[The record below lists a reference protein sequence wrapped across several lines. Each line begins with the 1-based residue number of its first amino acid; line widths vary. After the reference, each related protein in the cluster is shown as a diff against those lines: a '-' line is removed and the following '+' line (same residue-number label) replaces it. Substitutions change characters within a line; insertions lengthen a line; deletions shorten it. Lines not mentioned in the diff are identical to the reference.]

1 MPFGLLDWWKKPIS
15 GFIFTSKSQM
25 MNWSLP
31 SLILMEW
38 SVEWVTP
45 RALESKF
52 VKQRHWTRLPLIW
65 KCDSICTWFQA
76 MTVWIFENPY
86 VVYWDF
92 YMVCMDPFCFD
103 CEQAYF
109 NQTNLTA
116 RFWQIAKAKKPIMHM
131 VSLLVSR
138 TNSIDFMEDNFY
150 LIRQHTSAC
159 LTTSDLRQVC
169 GNDRNLISVNSY
181 QELFSI
187 LFSSF

>member
-1 MPFGLLDWWKKPIS
+1 MWFYLYLVSSNDCLDFWK
-15 GFIFTSKSQM
+15 
-25 MNWSLP
+25 
-31 SLILMEW
+31 
-38 SVEWVTP
+38 
-45 RALESKF
+45 
-52 VKQRHWTRLPLIW
+52 PL
-65 KCDSICTWFQA
+65 
-76 MTVWIFENPY
+76 
-86 VVYWDF
+86 VYWDF

-169 GNDRNLISVNSY
+169 GNDRNLISFKFVLRTLLDSF
-181 QELFSI
+181 LVTLAKCSRLPSI
-187 LFSSF
+187 LH